1 MGIVCEYLGGRHR
14 GHDFFLNEAHFLFF
28 CLSSPPMNEKIS
40 GNRTHRNRFVFGEF
54 IDSTGTQQATVGLLH
69 VESKGNGKIRTGIRS
84 YSLYL
89 ALIVYA

>member
-1 MGIVCEYLGGRHR
+1 MRKFSVIEHI
-14 GHDFFLNEAHFLFF
+14 E
-28 CLSSPPMNEKIS
+28 
-40 GNRTHRNRFVFGEF
+40 NRFVFGEF
-54 IDSTGTQQATVGLLH
+54 IDSTGTLQATVGLLH